1 MKHSTKTSYI
11 TLDDEGIL
19 IERECTSCTKIF
31 SREHFYSAKSG
42 PGGYMTRCRKCH
54 IETNNESR
62 RKRKRA
68 GRARERLNPE
78 LSLRAHN
85 EKMLSKSSS
94 GEFKISDVKS
104 RMRSPGIII
113 QEAHPGE
120 HIVCLRKRI
129 QGENQIVLLEMSM
142 DGDTLHEMMMHNHWK
157 MTERVSD
164 VDVELSQKIT
174 HIENIRR
181 LPFNV
186 QSLKAMLSSH
196 TYYLWMDNPRPLTRD
211 EISDVYDIP
220 KSSLEFILAPNILS
234 SPPRGDIYGDDNAKP
249 EV

>member
-1 MKHSTKTSYI
+1 MLSGEY
-11 TLDDEGIL
+11 
-19 IERECTSCTKIF
+19 
-31 SREHFYSAKSG
+31 YSSDQEL
-42 PGGYMTRCRKCH
+42 YMMSWCRKCH
-54 IETNNESR
+54 IELPI
-62 RKRKRA
+62 
-68 GRARERLNPE
+68 GLNPE

-85 EKMLSKSSS
+85 EKMLSRSSS

-186 QSLKAMLSSH
+186 ESLKAMLSSH